1 MAGQQGDVTQVLDLG
16 LDSGSAAANLAP
28 QALNLAPTPSAQAP
42 RQLPLQVQSNMPPT
56 FGQAGAPLDF
66 GGTNLNNPTIGLRPV
81 VTQDV
86 HIVSRR
92 MSSALMQALGATV
105 LVVGLVLGYV
115 WFTTGDIA
123 NIMDVIGLSDSGAQV
138 ALQTPGPRPKPKKPA
153 IDRKNTPAV
162 ASPEKN
168 TSAVA
173 SPAKLSAAAQAK
185 TDAESIWGFMKN
197 DLGGEL
203 MEAGQALTADQEATF
218 KAGLDHEFNY
228 QRYKTILDLAAAR
241 APGSEEMLREA
252 LESKKFWTRMRAIIA
267 LADMGEELT
276 DDDIKQALGRTH
288 SELRANF
295 FKRFERSTC
304 TVGCYFVAR
313 ASLPHLD
320 AAGRAQVIR
329 VISKEA
335 SDIRD
340 TYLVA
345 ATKDQSPTVRK
356 EAEAWLAEHAVDQAV
371 YDDIKRIYGAPN

>member
-28 QALNLAPTPSAQAP
+28 QAFNLAPAP
-42 RQLPLQVQSNMPPT
+42 NARAPQELPLQVQSNMPPA
-56 FGQAGAPLDF
+56 FGHAGAPFDY
-66 GGTNLNNPTIGLRPV
+66 GKSNLNNPTIGLRPV

-86 HIVSRR
+86 HVVSRPR
-92 MSSALMQALGATV
+92 SSALIQALAATL

-123 NIMDVIGLSDSGAQV
+123 NIMEVIGLSDSGSQV
-138 ALQTPGPRPKPKKPA
+138 ALQTPGPRPKPNKPA
-153 IDRKNTPAV
+153 TDAINTQAV
-162 ASPEKN
+162 ANPAN
-168 TSAVA
+168 LSA
-173 SPAKLSAAAQAK
+173 AAAQAK

-197 DLGGEL
+197 DMGGEL

-228 QRYKTILDLAAAR
+228 QRYKTVLDLAAAR

-252 LESKKFWTRMRAIIA
+252 LESKKFWTRMRAVIA
-267 LADMGEELT
+267 LADMGAELT

-329 VISKEA
+329 VISKEP